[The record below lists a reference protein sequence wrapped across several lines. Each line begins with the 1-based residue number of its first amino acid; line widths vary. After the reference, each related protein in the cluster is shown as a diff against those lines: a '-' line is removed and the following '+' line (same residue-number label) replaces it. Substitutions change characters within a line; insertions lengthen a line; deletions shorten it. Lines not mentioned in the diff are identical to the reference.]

1 LARIDIYCVKV
12 PNFSSL
18 FCFFFVV
25 IDQIGVL
32 LLFLEYKRRR
42 LFVVMEEKQILLSA
56 ALLLGLGLALGI
68 WIDQIGI
75 LLEALSVGIGLCVGL
90 AIWVFVGFVGDHVSN
105 KVSSEDQTVM
115 EELMK
120 LVIDGKDSEVTFDK
134 FPYYLRY

>member
-1 LARIDIYCVKV
+1 
-12 PNFSSL
+12 
-18 FCFFFVV
+18 
-25 IDQIGVL
+25 
-32 LLFLEYKRRR
+32 
-42 LFVVMEEKQILLSA
+42 MEEKQILLSA

-90 AIWVFVGFVGDHVSN
+90 AIWVVVGFGGDHVSN
-105 KVSSEDQTVM
+105 QVSSEDQTVM

>member
-1 LARIDIYCVKV
+1 M
-12 PNFSSL
+12 
-18 FCFFFVV
+18 
-25 IDQIGVL
+25 
-32 LLFLEYKRRR
+32 
-42 LFVVMEEKQILLSA
+42 MEEKKVLLST
-56 ALLLGLGLALGI
+56 ALLLGLGLGLGLGI
-68 WIDQIGI
+68 WVYQIGV
-75 LLEALSVGIGLCVGL
+75 LLEALTLSVGIGLCVGL

>member
-1 LARIDIYCVKV
+1 
-12 PNFSSL
+12 
-18 FCFFFVV
+18 
-25 IDQIGVL
+25 
-32 LLFLEYKRRR
+32 
-42 LFVVMEEKQILLSA
+42 MEEKQILLSA

-90 AIWVFVGFVGDHVSN
+90 AIWVVVGFGGDHVSN
-105 KVSSEDQTVM
+105 QVSSKDQTVM

-120 LVIDGKDSEVTFDK
+120 LVIDGKDSEITFDK